1 MPHPNRILTLT
12 DLAEIDLESIL
23 QYTLENWGLRQMDL
37 YSERLM
43 LGMQRLL
50 DNPEVGYSVSLNEK
64 TYKAYRVEKHLIFY
78 RASVEELV
86 VLRILHE
93 RMDFGRHLLH

>member
-43 LGMQRLL
+43 QGMQ
-50 DNPEVGYSVSLNEK
+50 
-64 TYKAYRVEKHLIFY
+64 HIIFI
-78 RASVEELV
+78 AL
-86 VLRILHE
+86 ILHQ
-93 RMDFGRHLLH
+93 HQ